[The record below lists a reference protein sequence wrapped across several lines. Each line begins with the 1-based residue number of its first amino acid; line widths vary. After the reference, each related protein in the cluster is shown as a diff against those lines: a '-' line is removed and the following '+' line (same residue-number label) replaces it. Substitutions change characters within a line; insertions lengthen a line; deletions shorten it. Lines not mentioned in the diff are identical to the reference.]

1 MGCPGFEYGMSW
13 LRVWDVLAS
22 SAGCPGFEYG
32 IPGFECGMSWP
43 RVLDVLGPIP
53 DQRRVI
59 PKTARM
65 VPVRSVFSTQHE
77 NGNKGSFFK

>member
-13 LRVWDVLAS
+13 LRVRDVLASSMGFLGS

-32 IPGFECGMSWP
+32 MSWL
-43 RVLDVLGPIP
+43 RVRDVLRPIP
-53 DQRRVI
+53 DERRVI

-65 VPVRSVFSTQHE
+65 LPVRSVFSTQHE
-77 NGNKGSFFK
+77 NGNTGSFFK